1 MALSF
6 LPKMEEPSH
15 CRASSLDVLEA
26 NVESGRCEL
35 WACRDLPPRIEQV
48 PEPARVQALAAKPPM
63 ETLHAGVL
71 GRGLVG
77 LGVHYI
83 DLAFNGPSQEVTAGF
98 FRTVIAANRLRF
110 AK

>member
-1 MALSF
+1 MSYGPVAIF
-6 LPKMEEPSH
+6 L
-15 CRASSLDVLEA
+15 RASNKFQNQL
-26 NVESGRCEL
+26 GFKH
-35 WACRDLPPRIEQV
+35 
-48 PEPARVQALAAKPPM
+48 AAKPPM

>member
-1 MALSF
+1 
-6 LPKMEEPSH
+6 
-15 CRASSLDVLEA
+15 
-26 NVESGRCEL
+26 
-35 WACRDLPPRIEQV
+35 
-48 PEPARVQALAAKPPM
+48 M

-71 GRGLVG
+71 GRLAGPD
-77 LGVHYI
+77 VHYI